1 MIGSS
6 ETLGCGGCDGSGAEG
21 WNKRTLGGVGFGMQG
36 NKGGWL

>member
-6 ETLGCGGCDGSGAEG
+6 ETLGDGSGAEG